1 MEIKIPSLMTDIPRL
16 AQLSVPA
23 PAPARALTRF
33 HQRLWAEE
41 LTGKASDGQARVMRA
56 LSEAKVDLNPHQLE
70 AAVFAIDALSRGGC
84 MLADEVGL
92 GKTIEAGLVMA
103 QLVSEDRQRLLVL
116 APATLRAQWQV
127 ELKEKFDLDSVVVDG
142 RTVRATGNCF
152 DQPVPVVIASHPFAA
167 GRAELVA
174 QIDWDLVVIDEAH
187 RLRNAHKPGNKTG
200 RALKGA
206 LGKAPRL
213 LLTATPL
220 QNSLSE
226 LFGLLSLLD
235 EQILGPEETFRAH
248 FPVDPEHGGLTE
260 AASKE
265 LKARIAPA
273 VQRTLRRQVKE
284 YVRYTNRRSVVEDFT
299 PSPDEQALY
308 DDVSEYLRRSE
319 NAAIAPGKRTLLTL
333 VYRKLLASSTFAIAP
348 TLRRLAESLE
358 QRLAAAKLG
367 QRANGLLFE
376 PEETSNYADEAE
388 EWADDTR
395 PRPSALAALEREVW
409 ELRQYA
415 ERAERI
421 TVNAKGEAL
430 KRALDRIFTVAKAHQ
445 WPEKAVI
452 FTESRRTLE
461 YLDGLL
467 SAHGWAGRISKLT
480 GDAGTPEARKALVD
494 EFRGPS
500 QILLSTE
507 AGAEG
512 LNLQF
517 CNLVVNFDLP
527 WNPQRVEQRIGRC
540 HRYGQ
545 ERDVLVL
552 NFLNRSNA
560 ADARLFEL
568 LERKLNLFD
577 GVFGASDEILGALES
592 GVDFER
598 RVLEIYQSCRR
609 PEDIDTAFDALRKD
623 LESHIDQR
631 MTETRATL
639 LERFD
644 GDVRKRL
651 RVAGEAAKEAV
662 SRFKQS
668 EQRFTGSVL
677 GTPAVGRRQIQLA
690 AKEVRSRQDDAVN
703 YVVLDASTLP
713 PELADLNGKEG
724 WWYAY
729 RFTRSGLKPEEK
741 LVHVALVRY
750 GEGFRL
756 VPMLNAAL
764 LPRVS
769 ARDEPARRPPGL
781 SASLLHEQAI
791 VAAKDDLQRAAE
803 RQGMLELDDAKDR
816 ADRFAEDSLF
826 TPRQHLE
833 RARGV
838 WEEARVGV
846 LSVTDPAE
854 RAKARASAERL
865 EREYRRRLQQ
875 LRQAEEQRYTEK
887 DRTLAALSQKAKV
900 VVQRALVATAYFWV
914 E

>member
-1 MEIKIPSLMTDIPRL
+1 M
-16 AQLSVPA
+16 
-23 PAPARALTRF
+23 
-33 HQRLWAEE
+33 
-41 LTGKASDGQARVMRA
+41 
-56 LSEAKVDLNPHQLE
+56 
-70 AAVFAIDALSRGGC
+70 
-84 MLADEVGL
+84 
-92 GKTIEAGLVMA
+92 
-103 QLVSEDRQRLLVL
+103 
-116 APATLRAQWQV
+116 
-127 ELKEKFDLDSVVVDG
+127 
-142 RTVRATGNCF
+142 
-152 DQPVPVVIASHPFAA
+152 
-167 GRAELVA
+167 
-174 QIDWDLVVIDEAH
+174 
-187 RLRNAHKPGNKTG
+187 
-200 RALKGA
+200 
-206 LGKAPRL
+206 
-213 LLTATPL
+213 
-220 QNSLSE
+220 
-226 LFGLLSLLD
+226 
-235 EQILGPEETFRAH
+235 
-248 FPVDPEHGGLTE
+248 
-260 AASKE
+260 
-265 LKARIAPA
+265 
-273 VQRTLRRQVKE
+273 QRTLRRQVKE

-319 NAAIAPGKRTLLTL
+319 NAAIEPGKRTLLTL
-333 VYRKLLASSTFAIAP
+333 VYRKLLACSTFAIAP

-376 PEETSNYADEAE
+376 PEETSQLRRGGRGVGRRHPPATLGPGGAGAGGVGAAPVRRARRADHRQRQGRGPQA
-388 EWADDTR
+388 R
-395 PRPSALAALEREVW
+395 PRSRLHRGPGPPVAREGGHLHRVAAHPGVPRQAALSPR
-409 ELRQYA
+409 LGGQASPSSPATPARPR
-415 ERAERI
+415 RA
-421 TVNAKGEAL
+421 
-430 KRALDRIFTVAKAHQ
+430 
-445 WPEKAVI
+445 
-452 FTESRRTLE
+452 RRWSTS
-461 YLDGLL
+461 
-467 SAHGWAGRISKLT
+467 SA
-480 GDAGTPEARKALVD
+480 
-494 EFRGPS
+494 GPS

-545 ERDVLVL
+545 QRDVLVL

-598 RVLEIYQSCRR
+598 RVLDIYQSCRL
-609 PEDIDTAFDALRKD
+609 PEEIDAAFDALRKD

-631 MTETRATL
+631 MTETRAML

-677 GTPAVGRRQIQLA
+677 GTARGGATADAARRQGGAQPPGRRGQLPRA
-690 AKEVRSRQDDAVN
+690 RR
-703 YVVLDASTLP
+703 LDPA

-729 RFTRSGLKPEEK
+729 RFKLSGLKPEEK
-741 LVHVALVRY
+741 LVHVALVRH

-756 VPMLNAAL
+756 VPMTDAAL
-764 LPRVS
+764 LPRVA

-791 VAAKDDLQRAAE
+791 LAAKDELLRAARAPGHARARR
-803 RQGMLELDDAKDR
+803 RQGSR
-816 ADRFAEDSLF
+816 RSL
-826 TPRQHLE
+826 
-833 RARGV
+833 
-838 WEEARVGV
+838 
-846 LSVTDPAE
+846 
-854 RAKARASAERL
+854 
-865 EREYRRRLQQ
+865 RRRLALHAPAAARARPRRLGGGARGGPSAIETRRARQGPR
-875 LRQAEEQRYTEK
+875 LRRAPGARVPPQAASSSGRRRSNATPR
-887 DRTLAALSQKAKV
+887 RTAPWPPWRRRRRWSCS
-900 VVQRALVATAYFWV
+900 RALVASAYFWI